1 MGAVTAHHQKGKQT
15 VTSWY
20 ADMSKDESRDRDGD
34 TTPDGQETVWSRTK
48 RALSAIHV
56 EPLVCCYIVSR
67 TVIMLANQNLS
78 LQKACSVNLQFDDD
92 TCAALLAK
100 SKTNASD
107 PLHQYEV
114 ATQRLVADM
123 LLWQLVVQSIVPCAL
138 AVFVGSWSD
147 RRRKRVPCML
157 MPVASEL
164 ARVVGLVACVYWFRE
179 LRMEVV
185 GIVEAVPTSLAG
197 GRMVLFNA
205 MFSYVA
211 DVTGEEMKTLRIGI
225 VNLLSTVGMAI
236 GTALS
241 GITFQK
247 LGFYGVYG
255 LSSALCVI
263 GLLYGLVFI
272 KEVSP
277 NEQENTTTQ
286 TRNDGLFNG
295 FFNAKHIREAFKVT
309 FKDGPHNRKLRIIML
324 MLIAFLIMGPL
335 NGDLSV
341 SYLNTRAR
349 FRWNEVDFSVFS
361 TFSMVTSVVGT
372 AICIGLFSHVLKI
385 DDSLIGVMA
394 CAGKIAAGVCY
405 ALATEQWVYY
415 LGPLVDIMGGTIFIT
430 ARSIMAKIVGPDE
443 LGQVTA
449 IYGIVE
455 SLVPIVFGPLYT
467 VIYKST
473 VDTLPGAYSLIGSIL
488 AIPATVIYLWMYKES
503 KQSQKIDDKSVK
515 IENDK
520 L

>member
-1 MGAVTAHHQKGKQT
+1 MQT
-15 VTSWY
+15 DGGEQPAAGGDDV
-20 ADMSKDESRDRDGD
+20 SKVSRDRD
-34 TTPDGQETVWSRTK
+34 TPTAAVTVWSRTK
-48 RALSAIHV
+48 RALSSIHV

-67 TVIMLANQNLS
+67 TLMLLATQNLS
-78 LQKACSVNLQFDDD
+78 LQKACSVNLRLDNG
-92 TCAALLAK
+92 TCAALLVK
-100 SKTNASD
+100 SKKNATA
-107 PLHQYEV
+107 PLDRQEV

-123 LLWQLVVQSIVPCAL
+123 LLWQLIVQSAVPCAL

-157 MPVASEL
+157 VPVASEL
-164 ARVVGLVACVYWFRE
+164 VRVVGLVACVYWFRE
-179 LRMEVV
+179 LPMEVV
-185 GIVEAVPTSLAG
+185 GVIEAVPTSLAG

-205 MFSYVA
+205 LFSYVG
-211 DVTGEEMKTLRIGI
+211 DVTGEELKTLRIGI

-255 LSSALCVI
+255 TSSALCVI

-277 NEQENTTTQ
+277 NELDNKTKTQ
-286 TRNDGLFNG
+286 NNGVLNG
-295 FFNAKHIREAFKVT
+295 FFNAKHIQEAFKVT

-324 MLIAFLIMGPL
+324 MCIAFLIMGPL

-349 FRWNEVDFSVFS
+349 FNWNEVDFSVFS
-361 TFSMVTSVVGT
+361 TFSMVTNVAGT
-372 AICIGLFSHVLKI
+372 AICIGLFSHILKI

-394 CAGKIAAGVCY
+394 CAGKIVAGICY
-405 ALATEQWVYY
+405 ALATEEWVYY

-430 ARSIMAKIVGPDE
+430 ARSIMSKIVKPDE

-467 VIYKST
+467 VIYKNT
-473 VDTLPGAYSLIGSIL
+473 VDTLPGAYSLVGSAL
-488 AIPATVIYLWMYKES
+488 AIPATIIYLRMYKES
-503 KQSQKIDDKSVK
+503 KLSKKNDDTSDKVQDDK
-515 IENDK
+515 

>member
-1 MGAVTAHHQKGKQT
+1 MQT
-15 VTSWY
+15 NGGQP
-20 ADMSKDESRDRDGD
+20 AAGGGDMSKVSRDRD
-34 TTPDGQETVWSRTK
+34 TPTASDTVWSRTK
-48 RALSAIHV
+48 RALSSIHV

-67 TVIMLANQNLS
+67 TLMLLATQNLS
-78 LQKACSVNLQFDDD
+78 LQKACSVNLRLDDG
-92 TCAALLAK
+92 TCAALLVK
-100 SKTNASD
+100 SKTNVSA
-107 PLHQYEV
+107 PLDRDEV

-123 LLWQLVVQSIVPCAL
+123 LLWQLIVQSAVPCAL

-157 MPVASEL
+157 VPVASEL
-164 ARVVGLVACVYWFRE
+164 VRVVGLVACVHWFRE
-179 LRMEVV
+179 LPMEVV
-185 GIVEAVPTSLAG
+185 GVIEAVPTSLAG

-205 MFSYVA
+205 LFSYVG
-211 DVTGEEMKTLRIGI
+211 DVTSEELKTLRIGI

-255 LSSALCVI
+255 TSSTLCVI
-263 GLLYGLVFI
+263 GLLYGLIFI

-277 NEQENTTTQ
+277 PNELDNKTKTQ
-286 TRNDGLFNG
+286 NNGVFNG
-295 FFNAKHIREAFKVT
+295 FFNAKHIQEAFKVT

-324 MLIAFLIMGPL
+324 MCIAFLIMGPL

-349 FRWNEVDFSVFS
+349 FNWNEVDFSVFS
-361 TFSMVTSVVGT
+361 TFSMVTNVAGT
-372 AICIGLFSHVLKI
+372 AICIGLFSHILKI

-394 CAGKIAAGVCY
+394 CAGKIVAGICY
-405 ALATEQWVYY
+405 ALATEEWVYY

-430 ARSIMAKIVGPDE
+430 ARSIMSKIVKPEE

-467 VIYKST
+467 VIYKNT
-473 VDTLPGAYSLIGSIL
+473 VDTLPGAYSLVGSAL
-488 AIPATVIYLWMYKES
+488 AIPATIIYLRMYKES
-503 KQSQKIDDKSVK
+503 NLSKKHYDTSDKV
-515 IENDK
+515 EDEK